1 MLNQPNKLLARI
13 IFFLGI
19 GFLLAACDGRPSG
32 VLSQDKMANVLTE
45 MHKTDASLAQKGLL
59 YGRYS
64 DKAPYYKFILKK
76 YGITQAEF
84 DSSLV
89 WYTKNPIRFERV
101 YDNVL
106 VQLTSLQTDIKKGKY
121 HKIDSIDQ
129 NIIKYNIWNKR
140 THYTLT
146 KDSTR
151 TKLNFDIPF
160 NNNLLFRD
168 VYILKFLLRIAPEDS
183 STMQHIVLRINYA
196 NGKTDSISKT
206 VYNDSLLRRYTFRF
220 AAKRKLNIKSISGEL
235 LGSKLYKGKQNVQL
249 DSISLYR
256 EFNAKKQDSLRNEVK
271 KANPTPGFNRK
282 KLNIDSIKNF
292 KKTLNKRVIHPV

>member
-1 MLNQPNKLLARI
+1 MFNQPNKLIARI

-19 GFLLAACDGRPSG
+19 GLFLAACDGRPSG

-45 MHKTDASLAQKGLL
+45 MHKTDASLAQKDLL

-64 DKAPYYKFILKK
+64 DKVPYYKFILKK

-106 VQLTSLQTDIKKGKY
+106 VQLTSLQIDVKKGKY
-121 HKIDSIDQ
+121 HKIDSLDQ

-140 THYTLT
+140 THYALN

-151 TKLNFDIPF
+151 TKLNFDILF
-160 NNNLLFRD
+160 NNNLLFIGG
-168 VYILKFLLRIAPEDS
+168 V
-183 STMQHIVLRINYA
+183 
-196 NGKTDSISKT
+196 
-206 VYNDSLLRRYTFRF
+206 
-220 AAKRKLNIKSISGEL
+220 
-235 LGSKLYKGKQNVQL
+235 
-249 DSISLYR
+249 
-256 EFNAKKQDSLRNEVK
+256 
-271 KANPTPGFNRK
+271 
-282 KLNIDSIKNF
+282 
-292 KKTLNKRVIHPV
+292 